1 MIDYIIS
8 ADYSKN
14 KLQSYIL
21 SVIYKSTVFVYIGM
35 NYSYSSSSLKISNN
49 MGVSSNGKNPQETI
63 ISGFHC

>member
-21 SVIYKSTVFVYIGM
+21 SVIYKSICIYWDE
-35 NYSYSSSSLKISNN
+35 L
-49 MGVSSNGKNPQETI
+49 QL
-63 ISGFHC
+63 